1 MSFFSNKGVL
11 AGLALGGAGLQT
23 FSTLRG
29 SRAQSKA
36 LEADARIVQQ
46 QGYRD
51 EEAQRR
57 GARRLLGAQAASFAQ
72 AGGGGDAGVMRQS
85 AVEAELDALN
95 IRYGSQLKAHGLRR
109 AASDVKR
116 QGRYLAGAQALS
128 GLATYGLL
136 R

>member
-1 MSFFSNKGVL
+1 MSFFSKKGVL
-11 AGLALGGAGLQT
+11 AGLALGGTALQT
-23 FSTLRG
+23 VGTLRG

-36 LEADARIVQQ
+36 LEADARIVQD

-57 GARRLLGAQAASFAQ
+57 AARRLLGSQAAAFAQ
-72 AGGGGDAGVMRQS
+72 AGGGGDAGVMGQS

-95 IRYGSQLKAHGLRR
+95 IRYGSKLKAHGLRR

>member
-1 MSFFSNKGVL
+1 MSFFSNKGVMS
-11 AGLALGGAGLQT
+11 GLALAGAGLQT
-23 FSTLRG
+23 ANTLR
-29 SRAQSKA
+29 STREQSEA
-36 LEADARIVQQ
+36 LKSDARIVQQ
-46 QGYRD
+46 QGLRD
-51 EEAQRR
+51 EESHRR
-57 GARRLLGAQAASFAQ
+57 QTRQLLGRQAAAFAQ
-72 AGGGGDAGVMRQS
+72 AGGGGDAGVTRQT

-128 GLATYGLL
+128 GLGLYGAL